1 MKRKSDDD
9 DAAVVTNGGK
19 VPRMDNDDQ
28 ATAVVAAEDVVM
40 GNAED
45 KMDTK
50 VDDDAAA
57 ASKENSNANDKK
69 GQDTTLTT
77 TISLPTKSF
86 SVMPVPSFYYQ
97 DLKRIRNLH
106 TEMVRSLQ
114 SHNTRGRI
122 IGAQLEYD
130 AAYKKSIDLQ
140 QAKMKQQKDY
150 QDLVTWYKNKES
162 MIMNESYYELTESKK
177 HWVTRQYQ
185 NADAEQT
192 FGIEQA
198 LNRNVC
204 NDVIQDIKDRVCI
217 RLSTGMQPSGLGSR
231 LLLNE
236 TRTAESAGDLNRLVS
251 ATTLG
256 HMIDS
261 VERRYKD
268 MLANHT
274 EFIIP
279 TLPTVDNIVYKLD
292 TGETV
297 AQYYARKG
305 NAMRKALEELE
316 AAFKIAETKRGEQW
330 AVLTKAKG
338 GSAAVSGGGSKS
350 NTSRRSVPSSGGGGG
365 YGAVAPNRQSYPMQQ
380 MQPRQAPGHVPQ
392 SYYQASPATQMQ
404 SHISP
409 ATQLMMQQ
417 QAQMARMQQSIIQ
430 QQQQQQFQAQASTFP
445 VSQMSSVQIPSSISV
460 AIDQGSFVP
469 GSSTVDTPNNHMLM
483 DESAITQDTLTMQ
496 QQQQGASGEVKPHR
510 YEYGDRYSE
519 QNVRAR
525 KNPDGTVL
533 PATAPKLLPDGTFAK
548 PSGRQRKGMEWD
560 AIKGCW
566 YPVPGGGSSGSYSG
580 SEN

>member
-1 MKRKSDDD
+1 
-9 DAAVVTNGGK
+9 
-19 VPRMDNDDQ
+19 
-28 ATAVVAAEDVVM
+28 
-40 GNAED
+40 
-45 KMDTK
+45 
-50 VDDDAAA
+50 
-57 ASKENSNANDKK
+57 
-69 GQDTTLTT
+69 
-77 TISLPTKSF
+77 
-86 SVMPVPSFYYQ
+86 
-97 DLKRIRNLH
+97 
-106 TEMVRSLQ
+106 
-114 SHNTRGRI
+114 
-122 IGAQLEYD
+122 
-130 AAYKKSIDLQ
+130 
-140 QAKMKQQKDY
+140 MKQQKDY

-192 FGIEQA
+192 FGMEQA
-198 LNRNVC
+198 INRNVC

-217 RLSTGMQPSGLGSR
+217 RLSNGMQPSGLGSR

-236 TRTAESAGDLNRLVS
+236 TRTAESTGDLNRLVS

-297 AQYYARKG
+297 AQYYTRKG

-350 NTSRRSVPSSGGGGG
+350 NTSRRSVPSSRGGGG

-417 QAQMARMQQSIIQ
+417 QAQMARMQQSMIQ
-430 QQQQQQFQAQASTFP
+430 QQQQQQFQAQASAFP
-445 VSQMSSVQIPSSISV
+445 LSQIKSVQIPSSISV
-460 AIDQGSFVP
+460 AMDQGSFVP
-469 GSSTVDTPNNHMLM
+469 VSSTVDTPNNNNMMM
-483 DESAITQDTLTMQ
+483 DESITTQDTLTMQ
-496 QQQQGASGEVKPHR
+496 QQQHGASGEGKPHR

-533 PATAPKLLPDGTFAK
+533 PATTPKLLPDGTFAK

>member
-1 MKRKSDDD
+1 
-9 DAAVVTNGGK
+9 
-19 VPRMDNDDQ
+19 
-28 ATAVVAAEDVVM
+28 
-40 GNAED
+40 
-45 KMDTK
+45 
-50 VDDDAAA
+50 
-57 ASKENSNANDKK
+57 
-69 GQDTTLTT
+69 
-77 TISLPTKSF
+77 
-86 SVMPVPSFYYQ
+86 
-97 DLKRIRNLH
+97 
-106 TEMVRSLQ
+106 
-114 SHNTRGRI
+114 
-122 IGAQLEYD
+122 
-130 AAYKKSIDLQ
+130 
-140 QAKMKQQKDY
+140 
-150 QDLVTWYKNKES
+150 
-162 MIMNESYYELTESKK
+162 
-177 HWVTRQYQ
+177 
-185 NADAEQT
+185 
-192 FGIEQA
+192 
-198 LNRNVC
+198 
-204 NDVIQDIKDRVCI
+204 
-217 RLSTGMQPSGLGSR
+217 
-231 LLLNE
+231 
-236 TRTAESAGDLNRLVS
+236 
-251 ATTLG
+251 
-256 HMIDS
+256 MIDS

-279 TLPTVDNIVYKLD
+279 TLPTVDNIVYKLH

-338 GSAAVSGGGSKS
+338 GSTAVSGGGNKS
-350 NTSRRSVPSSGGGGG
+350 NTSRKSVPSSSGGGGG

-392 SYYQASPATQMQ
+392 SYYQATPATQMQ

-409 ATQLMMQQ
+409 ATQLLMQQ
-417 QAQMARMQQSIIQ
+417 QAQMARMQQSMIQ
-430 QQQQQQFQAQASTFP
+430 QQQQQQFQAQASAFP
-445 VSQMSSVQIPSSISV
+445 VSQISSVPSSISV
-460 AIDQGSFVP
+460 AMDQSFPV
-469 GSSTVDTPNNHMLM
+469 SSTVDTPNNNMMMM
-483 DESAITQDTLTMQ
+483 DESITTQVTLTMQQ
-496 QQQQGASGEVKPHR
+496 QQQQGASGEVKPAHR

-560 AIKGCW
+560 AAKGCW